1 MNLLSAEQQQ
11 SLDAAPEDVPARV
24 TDLESKSVFVLL
36 PSDDFDWM
44 RNLLGDEPDVPRA
57 TDPRTQR
64 EYAIIPER
72 RYNRFM
78 PFFEEDPPSPQEREW
93 ALYQAGLRAGW
104 NDPIWDEEDIT
115 TDGTAP

>member
-1 MNLLSAEQQQ
+1 MNLLSSAQQQ

-24 TDLESKSVFVLL
+24 TDSESNSVFVLL

-64 EYAIIPER
+64 EYAVIPER

-78 PFFEEDPPSPQEREW
+78 PFFEEDPPSLEEKLGRLH
-93 ALYQAGLRAGW
+93 AFALRAGW

-115 TDGTAP
+115 TDGKPQ